1 MSTLNHAKV
10 IQGVEKALEGKHEEF
25 IFAFLKAYG
34 ISAATLERLKLG
46 DRSRN
51 LATVSGDVAL
61 SRSIYFRAV
70 AAHADLAQHRTEIC
84 ASSVFR
90 VNRIRFIL
98 VTDFQTVSAYDSK
111 VDDTLFCEL
120 TDLKD
125 NYDFFLPLTGKY
137 EKAVAYSEHP
147 ADVKACTKMGRL
159 YDSIRAI
166 NHYTVDDLH
175 TLNIFLTRLL
185 FCFFAEDSEIFPEEN
200 MMTASLE
207 SFTQKDGSDV
217 ADFFSKLFSVLD
229 MPNNS
234 PERTSLP
241 ALFRKFPYVNGN
253 IFREACQI
261 PDFDAKTRRLLIECG
276 SLKWHEI
283 SPVIF
288 GSMFQAV
295 MEPELRRTLGA
306 HYTSEENILKVIRPL
321 FLDRLTGELEDILAG
336 KVSPQKMIQHLR
348 KYQKKLASLGFLDP
362 ACGSGNFLIVAYREL
377 RRLEIRAITAIKD
390 LDPANFQPALIAS
403 SLCKISINQ
412 FHGIELQEFPVDI
425 ARISLHLMEHV
436 LNLEL
441 GKACGLT
448 PPTLPLRH
456 TGNIVCANALRK
468 DWQEVVVPDSID
480 YIFGN
485 PPFGGA
491 RCMHADQK
499 ADVFHVFEG
508 VNHAG
513 DLDFV
518 SCWFKKSADFM
529 RQTNIQAAFVATNS
543 VCQGTH
549 VGVLWKLLHSMGVH
563 IHFAYRT
570 FKWKNNAPNSAA
582 VHCVIVGFGYEEAK
596 EKFLFLEDG
605 SKNVCANINGYLADA
620 EDVFVESSTRPL
632 CSVPEMGI
640 GNQPIDNGQYLFT
653 EEEKRACLQIEPQA
667 EALFKVWLGGDE
679 FINGWRRYCLWLG
692 DLAEQEL
699 EHYPECKKRVEL
711 VRQFRAASNRAST
724 RRLAASPR
732 RFCVENMPAP
742 PYIVIPQVSSERRN
756 YIPLGLIIS
765 PNTLC
770 SDQLRLIPNSTLY
783 HFGILTSSMHMA
795 WMRSV
800 CCRLKSDYR
809 YSNNLV
815 YNTFPWPEASEDQ
828 KQAISDL
835 ADGVLAARDEHPD
848 VSLGQMYN
856 PETMPE
862 DLTLAH
868 QKLDE
873 AVDRLYAPKGFASDE
888 ERLKTLFQMYARLVK
903 EHREAN

>member
-1 MSTLNHAKV
+1 MATLNHAKI
-10 IQGVEKALEGKHEEF
+10 IQGVEKALDGKHEDF
-25 IFAFLKAYG
+25 IFEFLKAYG
-34 ISAATLERLKLG
+34 TSAATLKRLRLG

-51 LATVSGDVAL
+51 LATVSGDIAI
-61 SRSIYFRAV
+61 SRDFYFRAV
-70 AAHADLAQHRTEIC
+70 SPSADLAQHLAEIRS
-84 ASSVFR
+84 SSVFCA
-90 VNRIRFIL
+90 NRIRFIL
-98 VTDFQTVSAYDSK
+98 VTDFQMVLAYDGK
-111 VDDTLFCEL
+111 VDDTLSCEL
-120 TDLKD
+120 TELKA

-159 YDSIRAI
+159 YDSIRTI
-166 NHYTVDDLH
+166 NHYTADDLH
-175 TLNIFLTRLL
+175 TLNVFLTRLL
-185 FCFFAEDSEIFPEEN
+185 FCLFAEDSKIFPEEN

-217 ADFFSKLFSVLD
+217 ADFFTTLFSVLD

-234 PERTSLP
+234 PERKALP

-253 IFREACQI
+253 IFREACKV

-295 MEPELRRTLGA
+295 MDPELRRTLGA

-321 FLDRLTGELEDILAG
+321 FLDKLTGELEDILAG
-336 KVSPQKMIQHLR
+336 NASPKNKIQHLR
-348 KYQKKLASLGFLDP
+348 KYQEKLASLGFLDP

-377 RRLEIRAITAIKD
+377 RRLEIRAIVAIKE
-390 LDPANFQPALIAS
+390 LAPTNFQPALLAS
-403 SLCKISINQ
+403 SLCKISIDQ
-412 FHGIELQEFPVDI
+412 FHGIELLEFPVDI

-448 PPTLPLRH
+448 PPTLPLH
-456 TGNIVCANALRK
+456 TSGNIVCANALRLDWK
-468 DWQEVVVPDSID
+468 DVVSQKRIA

-491 RCMHADQK
+491 RFMSADQK
-499 ADVFHVFEG
+499 ADVFHVFDG
-508 VNHAG
+508 VHHAG

-529 RQTNIQAAFVATNS
+529 RETNIQAAFVATNS

-563 IHFAYRT
+563 INFAYRT
-570 FKWKNNAPNSAA
+570 FKWKNSAPNSAA
-582 VHCVIVGFGYEEAK
+582 VHCVIVGFSYGEAK

-605 SKNVCANINGYLADA
+605 SKSVCANINGYLADA
-620 EDVFVESSTRPL
+620 EDVFVESTPQPL
-632 CSVPEMGI
+632 CDVPCTGI

-653 EEEKRACLQIEPQA
+653 EEEKNAFLNIEPQA
-667 EALFKVWLGGDE
+667 EKLFKVWLGGDE

-692 DLAEQEL
+692 DLTEEDL

-711 VRQFRAASNRAST
+711 VRQYRAASNRVST
-724 RRLAASPR
+724 RRIAATPR
-732 RFCVENMPAP
+732 RFSVENMPAP
-742 PYIVIPQVSSERRN
+742 PYIVIPQVSSERRK
-756 YIPLGLIIS
+756 YIPIGFIVN

-770 SDQLRLIPNSTLY
+770 SDKLRLVPNGTLY

-795 WMRSV
+795 WMRTLS
-800 CCRLKSDYR
+800 CRLKSDYS
-809 YSNNLV
+809 YSNNIV

-828 KQAISDL
+828 KQTISDL

-848 VSLGQMYN
+848 LSLGQMYN

-862 DLTLAH
+862 KLKIAH
-868 QKLDE
+868 QRLDA
-873 AVDRLYAPKGFASDE
+873 AVDRLYKTKGFASDE
-888 ERLKTLFQMYARLVK
+888 DRLKTLFAMYAALVK
-903 EHREAN
+903 AHGEEN